1 MSKDFWKLMLWVL
14 GFTALFLTIAW
25 SATLF
30 TDVSL
35 MDAAHPINAIG
46 ILVAICVGGVFAYQ
60 RLRIFRTFTPH
71 LTISHDVN
79 HRLLSDSYIHIGIT
93 ATLHNSSRV
102 HIELREGFFLLQ
114 RIAPSTDDEIYEMCT
129 QVFVDDEERNVQWPI
144 IYRNDRVWDEGELI
158 VEQGAYHP
166 ETYEFVVPRNIRA
179 VSIYTYFANP
189 RFTPGSQFARG
200 WAATTFYD
208 IFDHELDSAP
218 G

>member
-1 MSKDFWKLMLWVL
+1 MLWVL
-14 GFTALFLTIAW
+14 GFTALFLAIAW

-35 MDAAHPINAIG
+35 IDAAHPINAIG

-71 LTISHDVN
+71 LTISHEVN
-79 HRLLSDSYIHIGIT
+79 HRLVSDSYIHIGIT

-114 RIAPSTDDEIYEMCT
+114 RIAPATDEEVGELYA
-129 QVFVDDEERNVQWPI
+129 QVFIDGQEPDAQWPV
-144 IYRNDRVWDEGELI
+144 IYRNDHAWDESELI
-158 VEQGAYHP
+158 VEPGASHP
-166 ETYEFVVPRNIRA
+166 ETYEFILSREIRT
-179 VSIYTYFANP
+179 VGIYTYFDNP
-189 RFTPGSQFARG
+189 RFTLGSQLAQG

-208 IFDHELDSAP
+208 IFDHELDGVP
-218 G
+218 E